1 MAHVTGI
8 LPLQLV
14 LVMLK
19 YNWEGAEDGGRTKM
33 EAQIE
38 KRNLGESEVA

>member
-14 LVMLK
+14 LVKLK
-19 YNWEGAEDGGRTKM
+19 YKWHGAEDGGRTKM
-33 EAQIE
+33 EAGME
-38 KRNLGESEVA
+38 KGN

>member
-19 YNWEGAEDGGRTKM
+19 YNWEGAEDGGQTKI
-33 EAQIE
+33 EARMKKE
-38 KRNLGESEVA
+38 N